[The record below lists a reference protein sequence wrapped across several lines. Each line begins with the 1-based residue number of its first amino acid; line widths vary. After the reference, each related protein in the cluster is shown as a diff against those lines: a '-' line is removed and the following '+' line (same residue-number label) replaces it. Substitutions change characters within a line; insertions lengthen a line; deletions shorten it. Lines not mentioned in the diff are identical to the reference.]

1 MNIDFPIE
9 NVDGA
14 GSVYS
19 TVEDLYKLD
28 RILYSERLL
37 SKEMKEQMLKQHVSE
52 KYSYGWFVR
61 ERGGVWDVYW
71 HKGNLPGFTSFIS
84 RRVQKDQFIIILS
97 NAENLEL
104 SDIENGISKILKAQD

>member
-1 MNIDFPIE
+1 MTSSGVARNENLTSLARGYKDAGQTDIVNIDFPIE

-19 TVEDLYKLD
+19 TGEDLYKLD
-28 RILYSERLL
+28 RALYTEDLL
-37 SKEMKEQMLKQHVSE
+37 SKAMREQMLKQHVPE

-71 HKGNLPGFTSFIS
+71 HQG
-84 RRVQKDQFIIILS
+84 
-97 NAENLEL
+97 
-104 SDIENGISKILKAQD
+104 